1 MSSLLH
7 PVGHLPASVYW
18 VRRAAVLAL
27 LLLLIVL
34 LFRVFGGGE
43 DPQPAASQGPV
54 ESPSS
59 TTPAPTLTPD
69 PSASAS
75 PGGSATTSSPSRTP
89 RKDDGRCS
97 GTSVRVQ
104 VLPAARRV
112 GTGRPMNFQVQL
124 TTPRRD
130 GCSAVV
136 DATRLVVTITSG
148 KDRIWT
154 SAHCVK
160 SVQRATFALSSGKAS
175 NTTVAWHGRRSAAG
189 CPATTT
195 VAKPGTYV
203 VQGTYDGRPSSPQAF
218 LVV

>member
-1 MSSLLH
+1 MSSLLQ

-18 VRRAAVLAL
+18 VRRAVVLAL
-27 LLLLIVL
+27 LLILIVL
-34 LFRVFGGGE
+34 LFRVVGGE
-43 DPQPAASQGPV
+43 DPQPAASGGPV
-54 ESPSS
+54 ESPSG
-59 TTPAPTLTPD
+59 TTPTPTPAPE

-75 PGGSATTSSPSRTP
+75 PGGSATTSSPSRAP
-89 RKDDGRCS
+89 HKDDGRCS
-97 GTSVRVQ
+97 ATSVRVQ

-112 GTGRPMNFQVQL
+112 ATGRPMNLQVQL

-136 DATRLVVTITSG
+136 DATRLVVSITSG

-175 NTTVAWHGRRSAAG
+175 NTTVAWNGRRSAAG
-189 CPATTT
+189 CPATAS

-203 VQGTYDGRPSSPQAF
+203 VQGVYDGRPSTPQEF